1 MKAPALPD
9 IFGNY
14 TLGDFV
20 EVTPPPSISA
30 LPQTVGWACVAA
42 AVLLGL
48 AFYGWKKIRHWY
60 RNRYRREA
68 LRALRSLAGNNHA
81 NAIELN
87 TLLKRVA
94 LAAYPREQVASL
106 AGTPWTRFLD
116 QECAVKAFSAEQL
129 EILGS
134 RSYQPTSIDP
144 VQLAHLSAAVA
155 QWIETHRGVQDV

>member
-14 TLGDFV
+14 VLGEFV
-20 EVTPPPSISA
+20 EVTPPPPISA
-30 LPQTVGWACVAA
+30 LPQTVGWAFVAT

-48 AFYGWKKIRHWY
+48 AFYGWKKCRHWY

-68 LRALRSLAGNNHA
+68 LQVLQGLTSSKQV

-94 LAAYPREQVASL
+94 LAGYPRQQVASL
-106 AGTPWTRFLD
+106 AGSQWACFLEK
-116 QECAVKAFSAEQL
+116 QCAEETFNAEQL

-144 VQLAHLSAAVA
+144 VQLVHLSAAVA
-155 QWIETHRGVQDV
+155 LWITTHRGVQNA